1 MMKNLRL
8 PQTSDSEVD
17 LSLITPDYEGVVI
30 GYKNNVA
37 VGFVIYNDGEW
48 SLQGNVNFADCIE
61 SDDNLAGLIAS
72 LLELKKCTNFKVIEF
87 NK

>member
-8 PQTSDSEVD
+8 PQTSDVEVD
-17 LSLITPDYEGVVI
+17 ISLITPDYEGVVV
-30 GYKNNVA
+30 GYKGDVA

-48 SLQGNVNFADCIE
+48 SLQGNVNFEDCIE
-61 SDDNLAGLIAS
+61 TDTSLTGLISS